1 MCLFAGNWIPSCC
14 ASARLMGIL
23 GFITEIFICIIRY
36 SCNSYGQEITDYGFK
51 KVVFR
56 NFSHLISFWKSR
68 NRSKKKKYLYVKSN
82 VSLLTFLSQ
91 IASYTKQA
99 EGGIGT
105 PFRHLES
112 LHWCTGYEQSCA
124 AIISLAQKSEGGYQF
139 YRETSWFFSS
149 YYTNAHKS
157 QHARPVMVMGRYNI
171 WWGRISVIKGKVLKD
186 LYNLK
191 TKTWLKRQLPLAR
204 QLLLPSFSR
213 QYHHQSELNCWQYAT
228 TSLISGFGCL
238 KGHW

>member
-1 MCLFAGNWIPSCC
+1 MVKALLIMALK
-14 ASARLMGIL
+14 RLYLETFPIWFPFGSL
-23 GFITEIFICIIRY
+23 ETEA
-36 SCNSYGQEITDYGFK
+36 K
-51 KVVFR
+51 KNTFT
-56 NFSHLISFWKSR
+56 
-68 NRSKKKKYLYVKSN
+68 YLYFYVKSN

-112 LHWCTGYEQSCA
+112 LHWFTGYEQSCA
-124 AIISLAQKSEGGYQF
+124 PISFAQKSEGSYKF
-139 YRETSWFFSS
+139 YREMSWFFSS
-149 YYTNAHKS
+149 YCTNAHNS

-171 WWGRISVIKGKVLKD
+171 WWERISVGSVVITLEHKLHSHKGKVLKD
-186 LYNLK
+186 VYNFK

-204 QLLLPSFSR
+204 QFLLPSFSS

-228 TSLISGFGCL
+228 ASFISGFGCL